1 MKRIHMNAIGHPILG
16 DHFYGT
22 KESLGMSKRCLLH
35 AETICIQHPRTGEQ
49 IMFQAPC
56 EF

>member
-1 MKRIHMNAIGHPILG
+1 MDAIGHPILG

-22 KESLGMSKRCLLH
+22 KESLALANRCLLH
-35 AETICIQHPRTGEQ
+35 AQTLNIVHPVTGEPL
-49 IMFQAPC
+49 MFNAEC

>member
-1 MKRIHMNAIGHPILG
+1 MDAIGHPILG

-22 KESLGMSKRCLLH
+22 KESLALADRCLLH
-35 AETICIQHPRTGEQ
+35 AHTLCLRHPITGKRT
-49 IMFQAPC
+49 MFTAPC